1 MSIAARIIA
10 KLTEALAPL
19 RLDLDDESARHAG
32 HAAMKGLAAG
42 ETHFRLTVVSA
53 QFAGQSRV
61 QRQRLVYRILA
72 EELAG
77 PVHALAVTA
86 LSPEEAGSRPDGT
99 GPQS

>member
-1 MSIAARIIA
+1 MSIAARITA
-10 KLTEALAPL
+10 KLTDALAPL
-19 RLDLDDESARHAG
+19 RLDLEDESARHTG

-53 QFAGQSRV
+53 QFAGQTRV

-86 LSPEEAGSRPDGT
+86 LSPTEAAGPSGGT
-99 GPQS
+99 TG

>member
-1 MSIAARIIA
+1 MSIAARITA

-19 RLDLDDESARHAG
+19 RLDLEDESARHAG

-42 ETHFRLTVVSA
+42 ETHFRLTVVST
-53 QFAGQSRV
+53 QFAGQGRV

-86 LSPEEAGSRPDGT
+86 LTPAEAETHNPG
-99 GPQS
+99 

>member
-1 MSIAARIIA
+1 MSVAARIQA
-10 KLTEALAPL
+10 KLAEALNPGHV
-19 RLDLDDESARHAG
+19 DLVDESAMHAG

-42 ETHFRLTVVSA
+42 ETHFRLTVVA
-53 QFAGQSRV
+53 EAFRGLPRV

-86 LSPEEAGSRPDGT
+86 ITPEE
-99 GPQS
+99 QKF

>member
-1 MSIAARIIA
+1 MSVAARIQA
-10 KLTEALAPL
+10 KLAEALNPSL
-19 RLDLDDESARHAG
+19 VDLVDESAMHAG

-42 ETHFRLTVVSA
+42 ETHFRLTVVA
-53 QFAGQSRV
+53 EGFRGLPRV

-86 LSPEEAGSRPDGT
+86 VAPDE
-99 GPQS
+99 QKS